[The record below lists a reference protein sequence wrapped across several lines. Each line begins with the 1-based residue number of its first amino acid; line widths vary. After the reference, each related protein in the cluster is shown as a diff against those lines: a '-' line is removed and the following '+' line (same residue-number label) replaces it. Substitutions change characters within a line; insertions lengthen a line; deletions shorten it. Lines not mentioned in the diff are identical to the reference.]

1 MDLGTARVLNFTISR
16 ESTLKYNLEEIFMSR
31 LCVFFCLTMFFLTG
45 CTTQN
50 YEKDINLKTMGP
62 EIKKYYS

>member
-1 MDLGTARVLNFTISR
+1 
-16 ESTLKYNLEEIFMSR
+16 MSR

-62 EIKKYYS
+62 EIKNITAELIEQKVENDGTHYYIKVINKSQMRIT